1 MIVTLVPGIV
11 TASNSDLAGRS
22 PLGAKSKQNDKL
34 ELTEKEGVYM
44 FEGFSPETVDF
55 LWGIRMN
62 NNREWFLE
70 HKKEYVNYLYEPM
83 KALGKDLFVPLMEKP
98 GNLLK
103 VSRIYRD
110 SRLHHPL
117 PYKESLWI
125 CIRADVE
132 WWAENPCLYF
142 EIRPEGVTYG
152 FVLWRP
158 RPATMEQFRQHI
170 AAHPREFLKLIRET
184 EKATGLPVTADT
196 YKRPKPCENEKLLPY
211 FSWKGNISVTVT
223 EEVSPEMFGPAS
235 WRELCLLRTIR
246 AQASG

>member
-1 MIVTLVPGIV
+1 
-11 TASNSDLAGRS
+11 
-22 PLGAKSKQNDKL
+22 
-34 ELTEKEGVYM
+34 M

-62 NNREWFLE
+62 NNREWFLA
-70 HKKEYVNYLYEPM
+70 HKKDYVNYLYEPM
-83 KALGKDLFVPLMEKP
+83 KALGKDLFIPFMDKP

-110 SRLHHPL
+110 TRLHHPL

-125 CIRADVE
+125 CIRQDVE

-158 RPATMEQFRQHI
+158 RPSTMETFRKEI
-170 AAHPREFLKLIRET
+170 TANPKPFLKLIRDT
-184 EKATGLPVTADT
+184 EKITGMPITAET
-196 YKRPKPCENEKLLPY
+196 YKRPKPCENKALERF
-211 FSWKGNISVTVT
+211 FSWKGGIACEIT
-223 EEVSPEMFGPAS
+223 EEVGPEIFGP
-235 WRELCLLRTIR
+235 ELGAR
-246 AQASG
+246 AGEFLQKLIPLYDYFNKFKV